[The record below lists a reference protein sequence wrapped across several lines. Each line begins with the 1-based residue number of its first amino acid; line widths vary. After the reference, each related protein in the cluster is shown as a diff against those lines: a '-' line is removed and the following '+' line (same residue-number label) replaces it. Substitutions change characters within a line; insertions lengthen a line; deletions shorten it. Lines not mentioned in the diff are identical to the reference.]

1 MTIQCPLRLL
11 PVLVPKVWGG
21 EALKPYASQPAGMGL
36 EASGLPDWPEGQP
49 VGEAWIVSDRGDQ
62 SSVVAEGPFAGRTL
76 QGLMLSEQEALVGDS
91 VLGDDDSFP
100 LLLKLLDAQANL
112 SVQVHPDDRT
122 AAAFGGS
129 SKDECWYILDAAPKA
144 EIFLGLAPGT
154 GATEFAAGAATPDV
168 VDLLQRFSV
177 SAGDGVHVPSGTV
190 HSIGAGIAIVEVQ
203 TNSDTTFRVYD
214 WGRVG
219 IDGNPREVH
228 LEESFRSIDYER
240 AVAAPGPLE
249 FKPCPS
255 TRSGTAD
262 GSPTDEASVNRIAT
276 LADCKQFVAE
286 VLEVHEPV
294 EMTVEAL
301 PSVLVVLSGSG
312 RIETGDG
319 EIYPLVKGSAW
330 VLPADLK
337 SATIVDADGELKLV
351 RARPA
356 RA

>member
-11 PVLVPKVWGG
+11 PVLVTKVWGG
-21 EALKPYASQPAGMGL
+21 EALKPYVSQPSA
-36 EASGLPDWPEGQP
+36 ASAPETAPPEWPEGQP
-49 VGEAWIVSDRGDQ
+49 VGEVWIVSDRGDQ
-62 SSVVAEGPFAGRTL
+62 SSVIADGPFAGRTL
-76 QGLMLSEQEALVGDS
+76 QGLMLSEREALVGES
-91 VLGDDDSFP
+91 ILGDDDSFP

-112 SVQVHPDDRT
+112 SVQVHPDDR
-122 AAAFGGS
+122 AAATFGGS
-129 SKDECWYILDAAPKA
+129 SKDECWYILDAEPRA
-144 EIFLGLAPGT
+144 EIFLGLAEGT
-154 GATEFAAGAATPDV
+154 DAKQFAAGAATPDV
-168 VDLLQRFSV
+168 VDLLQRHPV

-219 IDGNPREVH
+219 IDGEPREVH

-240 AVAAPGPLE
+240 AVDAPGPLE
-249 FKPCPS
+249 FKPCPR
-255 TRSGTAD
+255 TGSGAGD
-262 GSPTDEASVNRIAT
+262 GSPTDETSVNRIAT

-301 PSVLVVLSGSG
+301 PTVLVVLSGSG
-312 RIETGDG
+312 RIEIGDG
-319 EIYPLVKGSAW
+319 EIYPLVKGGAW

-337 SATIVDADGELKLV
+337 SATIADADGELKLV

>member
-1 MTIQCPLRLL
+1 MSIQSPLRLL

-21 EALKPYASQPAGMGL
+21 EALKPFVIGQGTDAEGGQI
-36 EASGLPDWPEGQP
+36 EWPKSEP
-49 VGEAWIVSDRGDQ
+49 VGEVWIVSDRGEQ
-62 SSVVAEGPFAGRTL
+62 SSVVAEGPFQGRTL
-76 QGLMLSEQEALVGDS
+76 QGLMLSEREALVGES
-91 VLGDDDSFP
+91 ILGDDDSFP

-112 SVQVHPDDRT
+112 SVQVHPDDR
-122 AAAFGGS
+122 AAARFGGS
-129 SKDECWYILDAAPKA
+129 SKDECWYILDAAPRA

-154 GATEFAAGAATPDV
+154 GAKQFAEGAATPDV
-168 VDLLQRFSV
+168 VDLLQRHPV

-219 IDGNPREVH
+219 IDGEPREVH

-240 AVAAPGPLE
+240 EVDAPGPME
-249 FKPCPS
+249 FKPCQK
-255 TRSGTAD
+255 A
-262 GSPTDEASVNRIAT
+262 GSDEESVNRIAT

-301 PSVLVVLSGSG
+301 PTVLVVLAGSG

-319 EIYPLVKGSAW
+319 EIYPLVKGGAW
-330 VLPADLK
+330 VLPADLE
-337 SATIVDADGELKLV
+337 SAKIVDADGELKLV